1 MFILCSSYI
10 LVSQYQVPSQMT
22 VWISNLEE
30 KFGGIRNVE
39 LRDRSLVFAG
49 ATFERLFFL

>member
-10 LVSQYQVPSQMT
+10 LVSQHQVLSQMT

-39 LRDRSLVFAG
+39 LRDRSFVFAG
-49 ATFERLFFL
+49 ATFKRLFFL